1 MKTLILFLIFALS
14 SCNKDSVKSDPI
26 AQLPSETR
34 TGANTFGC
42 IINNQVFYPRDG
54 IGNLG
59 GGTADK
65 GLIFWV
71 ATDDIEWNEID
82 CGNFKDGKPASRMII
97 HLQGLATNGVGEY
110 VWKPT
115 NFLRSIDGLPQN
127 NIYAKV
133 FDTTSNSYKYYG
145 SYENSGKVN
154 ITKYD
159 IVNYIVSGNFNGK
172 LRLKNGT
179 EEIDIINGR
188 FDIKRTT
195 LFQTLFP

>member
-1 MKTLILFLIFALS
+1 MKTTILFLIFALS

-26 AQLPSETR
+26 AQLPPETQ

-42 IINNQVFYPRDG
+42 IINNQVYYPRDG
-54 IGNLG
+54 SGNLG
-59 GGTADK
+59 GGSADR
-65 GLIFWV
+65 GLIFWG
-71 ATDDIEWNEID
+71 ATNDIDWNELD

-110 VWKPT
+110 VWKHT

-127 NIYAKV
+127 YLYVRV
-133 FDTTSNSYKYYG
+133 FDSNSNSYKYYG
-145 SYENSGKVN
+145 SYENSGKTI
-154 ITKYD
+154 ITKYG
-159 IVNYIVSGNFNGK
+159 NIVSGTFSGK

-188 FDIKRTT
+188 FDINSST
-195 LFQTLFP
+195 LDQTRFP